1 MKLQYLTR
9 VGDCAADAKLCM
21 SGNIR
26 QLVNMIQY
34 LASMTAGSSSLPYDP
49 TRLESLKLDIEYVLS
64 KLKALAERVDQ
75 LRGEVRKHY

>member
-9 VGDCAADAKLCM
+9 LGDYATDAELCM

-26 QLVNMIQY
+26 QLANMIQY

-49 TRLESLKLDIEYVLS
+49 IRLESLKLDVEYVLS
-64 KLKALAERVDQ
+64 KLKSLAERING
-75 LRGEVRKHY
+75 LRGEIRKHS

>member
-9 VGDCAADAKLCM
+9 LGDSAADAELCI

-26 QLVNMIQY
+26 QLANMIQY

-49 TRLESLKLDIEYVLS
+49 TRIESLKLDVEYVLS
-64 KLKALAERVDQ
+64 KLKSLAERING
-75 LRGEVRKHY
+75 L